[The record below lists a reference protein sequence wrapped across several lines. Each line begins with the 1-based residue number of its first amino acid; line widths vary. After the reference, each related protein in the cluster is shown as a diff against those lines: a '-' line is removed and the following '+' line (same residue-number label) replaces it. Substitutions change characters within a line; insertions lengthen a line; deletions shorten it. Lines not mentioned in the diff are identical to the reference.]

1 MTHYGLKERLL
12 IDVDAD
18 DDDDD
23 DDDDDNQLPS
33 HSKIGR

>member
-12 IDVDAD
+12 IDADAD
-18 DDDDD
+18 ADA
-23 DDDDDNQLPS
+23 DDDDNQLPS

>member
-12 IDVDAD
+12 IDADAD